1 LIHGRLTAEDY
12 EDDIAKDPRIDELRA
27 KMHCVED
34 PQITLDY
41 HDPSKRTIGNGLTV
55 TLNDDTKLDEVFI
68 DIPVGHKF
76 RRDEVPRPLQPTT
89 DIQGKPLLL
98 AKFVRHI
105 GPHFSQQEQ
114 DAIMK
119 ASENLAQMEKMDVD
133 SYVDLYV
140 KS

>member
-1 LIHGRLTAEDY
+1 MIHGRLTAEDY
-12 EDDIAKDPRIDELRA
+12 EDDVARDPRIDALRA

-41 HDPSKRTIGNGLTV
+41 HDPSKRSIGNGLTV
-55 TLNDDTKLDEVFI
+55 TLNDGTVLPEVFI
-68 DIPVGHKF
+68 DIPVGHRL
-76 RRDEVPRPLQPTT
+76 RREE
-89 DIQGKPLLL
+89 GKPLLL

-105 GPHFSQQEQ
+105 APHYTQAQQ
-114 DAIMK
+114 DSIMK
-119 ASENLAQMEKMDVD
+119 ASENLTDLEKMDVD